1 MTVQGIFEGVFS
13 DNVIH
18 TIVAVLLG
26 VFFLGMMLK
35 PYQNLPNR
43 VDSLEIRMMEQE
55 GKLDLVICFLETEA
69 NGGNPL
75 SCSR

>member
-55 GKLDLVICFLETEA
+55 G
-69 NGGNPL
+69 
-75 SCSR
+75 

>member
-1 MTVQGIFEGVFS
+1 MSFQTILEGITGDNLLHMVVAAIVGVF
-13 DNVIH
+13 
-18 TIVAVLLG
+18 L
-26 VFFLGMMLK
+26 FGMMLK
-35 PYQNLPNR
+35 PYQNLPTR